1 MDALLIGEILS
12 LVMFAAVISALMLG
26 YPVVFTLAG
35 TGFAFG
41 LIGHWFGAFDLSY
54 FNALPLRYWGILN
67 NEVLIAVPLFIFMG
81 VMLER
86 SGIAEDLLRTLG
98 EVFGRLHGGLAF
110 SVIVVGALLAA
121 STGIVG
127 ATVTTM
133 ALISLPAMLRTG
145 YNKELASGLICATG
159 TLAQIIPPS
168 TVLVFLA
175 VIMQTANSQVQ
186 LAKGNFVPATL
197 SVGDLFAG
205 AFIPG
210 LILAG
215 LYALWVIVVILV
227 RPGSAP
233 PMVVSRAPGLYRK
246 VVVAL
251 APTLLLIIAVLGSI
265 IAGIATPTE
274 AASVGAMGAI
284 LLTMVRLIGNA
295 FAQRLPE
302 ERVERALFW
311 YWIGTVALLVVLAML
326 SGAKGVLTG
335 SVLLTA
341 GTLLSILLTRDTR
354 RLFLR
359 VLTGVAQQSLN
370 LTVMVFVIFLG
381 ATVFSLVFT
390 RLGGEAIVG
399 EFLAAMPGGVHGA
412 VFVVMAIVFVL
423 GMFLD
428 TFEILFIV
436 VPISAP
442 VLLNMDVDPVWLSI
456 MLAINLQTSYLTPPF
471 GFSLF
476 FLRGVAPPEVTT
488 GHIYR
493 GIVPFVGLQML
504 ALAIVWIFPQLATW
518 LPSAIYGN

>member
-1 MDALLIGEILS
+1 MSSLLIGEILS
-12 LVMFAAVISALMLG
+12 ISMFGVVIAALMMG

-35 TGFAFG
+35 VGFAFG
-41 LIGHWFGAFDLSY
+41 LIGHLFGAFDLSY

-67 NEVLIAVPLFIFMG
+67 NDVLIAVPLFIYMG

-110 SVIVVGALLAA
+110 SVILVGSLLAA

-145 YNKELASGLICATG
+145 YNKELAAGLIAATG

-186 LAKGNFVPATL
+186 LAKGNFVPQTL

-210 LILAG
+210 LILSC
-215 LYALWVIVVILV
+215 LYALWVIVMIFAK
-227 RPGSAP
+227 RNSAP
-233 PMVVSRAPGLYRK
+233 PMVTERAPGLYRK

-251 APTLLLIIAVLGSI
+251 APTLLLIVAVLGSI
-265 IAGIATPTE
+265 IAGVATPTE

-295 FAQRLPE
+295 LSKRLPE
-302 ERVERALFW
+302 AQVERALFW
-311 YWIGTVALLVVLAML
+311 YWIATVALLVTLAL
-326 SGAKGVLTG
+326 VSGARGVLTG
-335 SVLLTA
+335 SAAMTIAALIF
-341 GTLLSILLTRDTR
+341 ILARRDTR
-354 RLFLR
+354 PVFLTT
-359 VLTGVAQQSLN
+359 LTGVSQQSLN

-390 RLGGEAIVG
+390 RLGGEAVVG
-399 EFLAAMPGGVHGA
+399 EFLSNMPGGANGA
-412 VFVVMAIVFVL
+412 VFVVMFIVFIL

-442 VLLNMDVDPVWLSI
+442 ILLKMDVDPVWLSI
-456 MLAINLQTSYLTPPF
+456 MLAVNLQTSYLTPPF

-493 GIVPFVGLQML
+493 GIVPFVGLQIL
-504 ALAIVWIFPQLATW
+504 ALAIVWVFPQLATW
-518 LPSAIYGN
+518 LPTVIYGK